1 MQVRNAFGTQLICGR
16 WGNTRSTLLSK
27 FSIQL
32 HDKGRCRIRHEL
44 AGAEIITDLPPEYGG
59 NGRSFSSTDLV
70 SAALGSCTL
79 STIVSILERE
89 GYDPK
94 KIKISVKKTLS
105 ENPKMIKAISLEIFN
120 PEKFGGVLLTK
131 LERAMATCPVK
142 RSLNEQVEIKTRF
155 ITG

>member
-1 MQVRNAFGTQLICGR
+1 
-16 WGNTRSTLLSK
+16 LSK

-44 AGAEIITDLPPEYGG
+44 AGTEIITDLPPEYGG
-59 NGRSFSSTDLV
+59 GGKSFSSTDLV

-79 STIVSILERE
+79 TTIDGIFERD

-94 KIKISVKKTLS
+94 KIRISVTKALS
-105 ENPKMIKAISLEIFN
+105 ENPKKIKSISLEIFY
-120 PEKFGGVLLTK
+120 PENLDGVLLKK
-131 LERAMATCPVK
+131 LERAAATCPVK
-142 RSLNEQVEIKTRF
+142 RSLNEQIDIEIRF

>member
-1 MQVRNAFGTQLICGR
+1 M
-16 WGNTRSTLLSK
+16 SK

-32 HDKGRCRIRHEL
+32 HDKGRCQIRHEL
-44 AGAEIITDLPPEYGG
+44 AAAEIITDFPPEYGG
-59 NGRSFSSTDLV
+59 KGRSFSSTDLV

-79 STIVSILERE
+79 TSIDSIFERE

-94 KIKISVKKTLS
+94 KIKISVIKTLS
-105 ENPKMIKAISLEIFN
+105 QNPKMIKAISLEIFY
-120 PEKFGGVLLTK
+120 PEKLGGELLKK

-142 RSLNEQVEIKTRF
+142 RSLNEQVEIKTLF